1 MNSFT
6 KLDSRIVD
14 STVWM
19 QPHDALR
26 VWIAMLAK
34 TDATGYVRASVPAM
48 AHLCLVPIE
57 RLEEILSAFTSPD
70 PYSRTPA
77 DEGRRLRAVEG
88 GWVIVNYPAYRNS
101 RDTENDKA
109 TKREWDRQHRP
120 SGHARS
126 RCAGGAGSPKRSVA
140 NPKQSAVSPKQSVV
154 SPKRSKQSVAVRS
167 SPPQAEAEA
176 DTEKTTTTVSD
187 DLVWPFRVKELYEES
202 IEKVLDALDPAVQ
215 QQILDELAGALLR
228 PAPPSDLVGW
238 VRGTVENAGRRAFV
252 PSLGIPI
259 AAARARRV
267 QQDAETQAQLRMA
280 TDRVTRIK
288 DPMERKRRK
297 ALVAEAAAE
306 LGLDL
311 AAHGT
316 SVEPQRDTQYG
327 ELAAPTARG
336 DLL

>member
-1 MNSFT
+1 MSSFT

-70 PYSRTPA
+70 PYSRTPT

-126 RCAGGAGSPKRSVA
+126 KSAGRTHG
-140 NPKQSAVSPKQSVV
+140 PKQSVISPKQSVV
-154 SPKRSKQSVAVRS
+154 SPKRPRQSDPVRRG
-167 SPPQAEAEA
+167 PPQAEAEA
-176 DTEKTTTTVSD
+176 EANIEKATTTDSD
-187 DLVWPFRVKELYEES
+187 DLVWPPRVKELYEDS
-202 IEKVLDALDPAVQ
+202 IKKVLSILDPAVQ
-215 QQILDELAGALLR
+215 QQVLDELAGALLR
-228 PAPPSDLVGW
+228 AAPPSDLVSW
-238 VRGTVENAGRRAFV
+238 VRGTVLNAGRRAFV
-252 PSLGIPI
+252 PSVGIPI
-259 AAARARRV
+259 AAARMKRA
-267 QQDAETQAQLRMA
+267 QQEAETQAKLRMA
-280 TDRVTRIK
+280 TDRVMRLK
-288 DPMERKRRK
+288 DPTERKRRK

-311 AAHGT
+311 APRGASGKR
-316 SVEPQRDTQYG
+316 QRDNMSG
-327 ELAAPTARG
+327 ELAATTARG

>member
-1 MNSFT
+1 MSSFT

-57 RLEEILSAFTSPD
+57 RLEEILTAFTSPD

-126 RCAGGAGSPKRSVA
+126 KSACGTDS
-140 NPKQSAVSPKQSVV
+140 PKQSVVSPKQSVV
-154 SPKRSKQSVAVRS
+154 SPKRLRQSEVVRRG
-167 SPPQAEAEA
+167 PPQAEAEA
-176 DTEKTTTTVSD
+176 EADIEKATTTARD
-187 DLVWPFRVKELYEES
+187 DLVWPPKVKELYEDS
-202 IEKVLDALDPAVQ
+202 IRKVMNTLDPAVQ
-215 QQILDELAGALLR
+215 QQVLDELTGALLR
-228 PAPPSDLVGW
+228 AAPPSDLVSW
-238 VRGTVENAGRRAFV
+238 VHGTVLNVGQGAFV
-252 PSLGIPI
+252 PSVGIPI
-259 AAARARRV
+259 AAARAKRV
-267 QQDAETQAQLRMA
+267 QREAETRAKLRMA
-280 TDRVTRIK
+280 TDRVLRIK
-288 DPMERKRRK
+288 DPKEQERRK

-306 LGLDL
+306 LGFYP
-311 AAHGT
+311 ARRGA
-316 SVEPQRDTQYG
+316 SEKRQRDNSSG
-327 ELAAPTARG
+327 ELAAITAHG